1 MDDNKKRQVSEQVKR
16 CRARFAQSV
25 DAVLGEVI
33 PAALLK
39 QWVAEE
45 VGPYRERIY
54 SPLRTLMLFLEQVLS
69 ADHSCQDATAR
80 GVSAQVALGQKSS
93 SLNNAA
99 YCDARQRLPLGLPTR
114 LAREVGAHRAA
125 TGTVAVA

>member
-1 MDDNKKRQVSEQVKR
+1 MDDNKKRQLCEQVRR

-25 DAVLGEVI
+25 DAVIGDIL

-45 VGPYRERIY
+45 GGPYRERIY

-69 ADHSCQDATAR
+69 ADHSCQDAVAR
-80 GVSAQVALGQKSS
+80 GVSGQVALGQKPS
-93 SLNNAA
+93 SLNSGP
-99 YCDARQRLPLGLPTR
+99 YCAARQRLSLGLPTR
-114 LAREVGAHRAA
+114 LAREVGARSPRSNR
-125 TGTVAVA
+125 

>member
-39 QWVAEE
+39 QW
-45 VGPYRERIY
+45 
-54 SPLRTLMLFLEQVLS
+54 
-69 ADHSCQDATAR
+69 
-80 GVSAQVALGQKSS
+80 
-93 SLNNAA
+93 
-99 YCDARQRLPLGLPTR
+99 
-114 LAREVGAHRAA
+114 
-125 TGTVAVA
+125 